1 MKAAYTRLQDLVNRL
16 VDEPIDRC
24 DVLTTAIALAQS
36 RLVPLPTAPVA
47 SPANYYN
54 LQVLNTVMN
63 SLGELN
69 EQIVFD
75 LKCAINETRQFW
87 LLRYNAAHPGILPI
101 VSDVGFVD
109 TIVGA
114 GIVLDK
120 DLHCFANKYKDQILR
135 IATDVTA
142 LLQSQR

>member
-1 MKAAYTRLQDLVNRL
+1 MKVAYTRLQDLLNRL
-16 VDEPIDRC
+16 VTVPQDRV

-36 RLVPLPTAPVA
+36 RVVPLPSAPVA

-63 SLGELN
+63 TLGEIN
-69 EQIVFD
+69 EHAVFD

-87 LLRYNAAHPGILPI
+87 LIRYHAAHPGILPI

-120 DLHCFANKYKDQILR
+120 ELHCFANQYKDQILR
-135 IATDVTA
+135 LASNIMPLIQA
-142 LLQSQR
+142 